1 MKLTPSRIHSRR
13 GSVLI
18 VALLFSGAIGIS
30 LATYLRLSR
39 TTHVVSNRA
48 FYNNAAMNVAEQ
60 GLEEAMYS
68 VNKNVALSTY
78 DWAAAGWTLA
88 SGDAK
93 REWTTGVTLSQGAT
107 ASFRVYMYNYV
118 LA

>member
-1 MKLTPSRIHSRR
+1 MKPTHSRIHSRR

-39 TTHVVSNRA
+39 TTHVISNRA
-48 FYNNAAMNVAEQ
+48 FYNNAAMNIAEQ

-68 VNKNVALSTY
+68 VNKNVAIPTY
-78 DWAAAGWTLA
+78 SWETDGWTLA

-93 REWTTGVTLSQGAT
+93 RAWATPISLSQGTT
-107 ASFRVYMYNYV
+107 A
-118 LA
+118 